1 MPDTKPARRK
11 AWKGRLGDSEMKIE
25 KLPSGNYRIRVV
37 VGHDAN
43 GKPVRKSFT
52 HYDKT
57 RLRRIAAEY
66 ADEHRNVTT
75 LQKVST
81 AIDAFLD
88 AKTPVL
94 SPSTLRAYTSM
105 SRTLKREHGAFCALP
120 VASVSQRDMQ
130 RLINALVAKGNS
142 PKTVRNFHGFLSAVF
157 DYSGNRL
164 PRVTLPQKQPPN
176 IHIPDEEMVSRILAS
191 SKGTRLEIPLALAT
205 FGLRRSEICA
215 LSVSD
220 LDGNMLHIHSALVYN
235 ADNELKEKLTKNY
248 SSDRYVRIPDDIADK
263 IRQAGMITD
272 YTPEGISKAY
282 NRLLKKNGFPHYR
295 LHDLRHFLV
304 SYCHNVLHLSDAQI
318 QSITGHK
325 TNVVMRNNYLHSMN
339 DDEAGALV
347 AEKLSGF
354 MA

>member
-1 MPDTKPARRK
+1 
-11 AWKGRLGDSEMKIE
+11 MKIE

-37 VGHDAN
+37 VGHDEHD
-43 GKPVRKSFT
+43 KPIRKSFT
-52 HYDKT
+52 HHDKT
-57 RLRRIAAEY
+57 KLRRIAAEY

-105 SRTLKREHGAFCALP
+105 SRTLKREHAALCALP
-120 VASVSQRDMQ
+120 VASVTQRDLQ
-130 RLINALVAKGNS
+130 KFVNALVAKGNS
-142 PKTVRNFHGFLSAVF
+142 PKTVRNFHGFLSTVF
-157 DYSGNRL
+157 DFSGNRL
-164 PRVTLPQKQPPN
+164 PRVSLPQKQPPR
-176 IHIPDEEMVSRILAS
+176 IQIPDEDMVARILAAA
-191 SKGTRLEIPLALAT
+191 KNTRLEIPLALAT

-215 LSVSD
+215 LSPED
-220 LDGNMLHIHSALVYN
+220 LSGNMLHIHKAMVYN
-235 ADNELKEKLTKNY
+235 SENELKEKLTKNY
-248 SSDRYVRIPDDIADK
+248 TSDRYVRIPDAVADK
-263 IRQAGMITD
+263 IRKTGMVTD
-272 YTPEGISKAY
+272 YNPAALSHAY
-282 NRLLKKNGFPHYR
+282 TRHLKKNGFPHYR

-339 DDEAGALV
+339 DNEAGALV
-347 AEKLSGF
+347 ADKLSGF
-354 MA
+354 MT

>member
-1 MPDTKPARRK
+1 
-11 AWKGRLGDSEMKIE
+11 MKIE

-37 VGHDAN
+37 VGHDET
-43 GKPVRKSFT
+43 GKPIRKSFT

-57 RLRRIAAEY
+57 KLRRIAAEY
-66 ADEHRNVTT
+66 ADEHRNIVA

-105 SRTLKREHGAFCALP
+105 SRTLKCEHGAFCALP
-120 VASVSQRDMQ
+120 VASVSQRDLQ
-130 RLINALVAKGNS
+130 KFINALVAKGNS
-142 PKTVRNFHGFLSAVF
+142 PKTIRNFHGFLSAVF
-157 DYSGNRL
+157 DFSGNRL
-164 PRVTLPQKQPPN
+164 PHASLPQKQPPN
-176 IHIPDEEMVSRILAS
+176 IHIPDEEMVARILSAA
-191 SKGTRLEIPLALAT
+191 KGTRLEIPLILAT

-215 LSVSD
+215 LSPAD
-220 LDGNMLHIHSALVYN
+220 LDGNMLHIHRALVYN
-235 ADNELKEKLTKNY
+235 SKNELREKLTKNY
-248 SSDRYVRIPDDIADK
+248 TSDRYVRIPDVVAEQ
-263 IRQAGMITD
+263 IRENGIVTD

-282 NRLLKKNGFPHYR
+282 NRLLRKNGFPHYR

-339 DDEAGALV
+339 DNEVGVLV

-354 MA
+354 MK